1 MKKGILALLIACMST
16 FSYACDE
23 HGTTGIVEDN
33 NLWIPSNVKS
43 INTIS
48 EGEFNAI
55 IDKVEAIYA
64 PIIAAKGKTLQ
75 IERNWEDG
83 TVNAYAQQMGNTW
96 KVSMFG
102 GLARHETITGDG
114 FATVLCHELG
124 HHLGGAP
131 KKSSWWGSSWAS
143 NEGQAD
149 YFATSKCLRKY
160 MENDNNVKVMSE
172 VEIPAV
178 AKESCAK
185 NFVNENEYA
194 MCLRGSM
201 AGMSLANLFR
211 ALRNMTTELKFT
223 TPDPAVVTSTNH
235 NHPAPQC
242 RLDTYYQGALCTVD
256 AYTDLSNDD
265 VNTGACNRDENFENG
280 LRPLCWFKPGQQVIE
295 TQVQAQL

>member
-1 MKKGILALLIACMST
+1 MKKGILALLITCVAS

-23 HGTTGIVEDN
+23 HGKTGIVEDN
-33 NLWIPSNVKS
+33 NLWIPSNVKG
-43 INTIS
+43 INTIT
-48 EGEFNAI
+48 EGEFNSI
-55 IDKVEAIYA
+55 IDKIEAIYA
-64 PIIAAKGKTLQ
+64 PIIEAKGKTLE
-75 IERNWEDG
+75 IERKWEDG
-83 TVNAYAQQMGNTW
+83 TVNAYAQQVGNTW

-114 FATVLCHELG
+114 FATVVCHELG

-160 MENDNNVKVMSE
+160 MENDNNIKMMNE
-172 VEIPAV
+172 VEVPAI

-211 ALRNMTTELKFT
+211 ALRNLTTDLKFD
-223 TPDPAVVTSTNH
+223 TPDSNVVSRTNH

-242 RLDTYYQGALCTVD
+242 RLDTYYQGALCTID
-256 AYTDLSNDD
+256 AYTDLSDSD
-265 VNTGACNRDENFENG
+265 VNTGACNRDENFTNG
-280 LRPLCWFKPGQQVIE
+280 LRPLCWFKPGEQIVE
-295 TQVQAQL
+295 GQAQL